1 MNYHLI
7 IGHGYWSKKNLN
19 YLKKKKIFDEIII
32 KTRKK
37 YFFYSSGSDIKKD
50 QINKIFRNIQSV
62 HICTPL
68 KNHFKNLKEF
78 NYFKKTAIEK
88 PFLRNTNELV
98 IIQKNYKKK
107 YLIVNYIDT
116 FNPLVSKIQKTLKKE
131 KFNQII
137 LNYSKKNRYYKNKN
151 DFAIDWLDHP
161 LSLILLFF
169 KDFPKF
175 DIELNRLRKKNAK
188 FNKKIIINYN
198 FKNFNLKIKLNC
210 SNFIERNL
218 QVFSNN
224 YVKTFYFYKNS
235 LFKNRKKIYQSKK
248 NSFDVFYDFLVNKKK
263 SKIQNFKFHKKIILE
278 RNKIL
283 RKLEKN

>member
-50 QINKIFRNIQSV
+50 EINKIFRNIQSV

-116 FNPLVSKIQKTLKKE
+116 FNPLVSKIAKTLKKE
-131 KFNQII
+131 KFHQII
-137 LNYSKKNRYYKNKN
+137 LNYSKKNKYYKIPCI
-151 DFAIDWLDHP
+151 AI
-161 LSLILLFF
+161 
-169 KDFPKF
+169 
-175 DIELNRLRKKNAK
+175 
-188 FNKKIIINYN
+188 
-198 FKNFNLKIKLNC
+198 
-210 SNFIERNL
+210 
-218 QVFSNN
+218 
-224 YVKTFYFYKNS
+224 
-235 LFKNRKKIYQSKK
+235 
-248 NSFDVFYDFLVNKKK
+248 
-263 SKIQNFKFHKKIILE
+263 
-278 RNKIL
+278 
-283 RKLEKN
+283 